1 LGGSDGVME
10 KENINNNIEEDL
22 NRRNRNWQEIEDY
35 INNTDIRILALEQ
48 QLNDYIED
56 TDAKILS
63 LEQRIEELET
73 E

>member
-1 LGGSDGVME
+1 ME
-10 KENINNNIEEDL
+10 KENINNNIEDDL

-35 INNTDIRILALEQ
+35 ITNTDSRILSLEQ

-63 LEQRIEELET
+63 LEQRIEDLESAIIT